1 MQYEIK
7 GFNPHRS
14 KVDYR
19 GNIHFYLH
27 STSLRLSANGKI
39 YKLKPNDTTKNKL
52 VFSPRRATILNRN
65 TKLEFVNPSDSFE
78 IKALDLFE
86 NSNMMYQFI
95 KFISEEIDTI
105 EENEREVVLDEE
117 SNSLIIEL
125 EEANINRLIDKA
137 LTEKDEESFNK
148 LISLKLKCT

>member
-95 KFISEEIDTI
+95 KFISEEID
-105 EENEREVVLDEE
+105 
-117 SNSLIIEL
+117 SLIIEL